1 LKPTVHRHG
10 TSTTRPALFDTQ
22 KSRQCLHL
30 FGTAAAALGSAR
42 RWVRTVTYCSRI
54 CARTDWA
61 RRSGCAHR
69 VLSLRDPTGHRS
81 HTISTRGGVWAT
93 WARLASSRFG
103 ALARCSLREAHR
115 ASGAKVEPKHS
126 SITATACAARA
137 LFRTAHAP
145 ENGYRLLLRRTAG
158 HRHCMRSTPR
168 AQYSTR
174 RRTPHR
180 TPCSS
185 VC

>member
-1 LKPTVHRHG
+1 MRSGFGGRRPFETNGASARHVG

-61 RRSGCAHR
+61 RRSGCSHR
-69 VLSLRDPTGHRS
+69 VPSQRDPTGHRS

-93 WARLASSRFG
+93 WARRASSRFG
-103 ALARCSLREAHR
+103 ALAHCSLREAHR
-115 ASGAKVEPKHS
+115 ASGAKIEPKHS
-126 SITATACAARA
+126 SIT
-137 LFRTAHAP
+137 
-145 ENGYRLLLRRTAG
+145 G
-158 HRHCMRSTPR
+158 HGMRS
-168 AQYSTR
+168 A
-174 RRTPHR
+174 RTVSHCAR
-180 TPCSS
+180 TGEWL
-185 VC
+185 